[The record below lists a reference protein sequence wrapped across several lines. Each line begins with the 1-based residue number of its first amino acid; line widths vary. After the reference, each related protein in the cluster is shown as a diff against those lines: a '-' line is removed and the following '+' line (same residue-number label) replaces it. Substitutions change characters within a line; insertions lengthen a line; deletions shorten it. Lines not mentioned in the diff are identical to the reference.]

1 MGVTMAVGMMAWMR
15 FRRQGWATT
24 LEMSGAMLAPAIAVV
39 PLVALGVLT
48 AGAAMALEHVV
59 MFPLML
65 AVMLRRRADYLA
77 TGTPD
82 TTSGGRSW
90 CWRCSPAGTPGPPCP
105 IWPDRCGREPGSGAD
120 IPRLNVGPGPARGAA
135 EPLPACRSSVRRARA
150 AGQRTGP
157 PAVRICGIP
166 HAPADKTGSSGQRRD
181 GVVEYATAAPRR

>member
-1 MGVTMAVGMMAWMR
+1 MAVGMMAWMR

-77 TGTPD
+77 H
-82 TTSGGRSW
+82 R
-90 CWRCSPAGTPGPPCP
+90 
-105 IWPDRCGREPGSGAD
+105 
-120 IPRLNVGPGPARGAA
+120 
-135 EPLPACRSSVRRARA
+135 
-150 AGQRTGP
+150 
-157 PAVRICGIP
+157 
-166 HAPADKTGSSGQRRD
+166 HA
-181 GVVEYATAAPRR
+181 